1 MKHGIIVPCYNE
13 ASRLEMKTF
22 IEFAG
27 KRKDLHLCFVN
38 DGSRDHTRSALAS
51 IKHDEHDNVYILDV
65 AQNAGKANAVRQGA
79 LFLFDETE
87 VDTIGFL
94 DADLSTSFEEYKDLL
109 ETYEKS
115 NGGVQIIF
123 GSRNMKGGGA
133 AIDRN
138 PLRKIISDFIRVLIF
153 GITRLKI
160 ADTQCGAK
168 VFDRN
173 LIPIIYDTS
182 FFSRWLF
189 DVEILLRL
197 KNRLGKMDFLEIFL
211 EKPLK
216 SWVHKDD
223 SKLSAKDSIMIPFN
237 LLKIWMEY
245 AVKPALSRFKY
256 TLLQKKVRFSK

>member
-1 MKHGIIVPCYNE
+1 MKHGIIIPCYNE
-13 ASRLEMKTF
+13 ASRLEMRTF

-27 KRKDLHLCFVN
+27 KRKDIHLCFVN
-38 DGSRDHTRSALAS
+38 DGSRDHTRSALAN

-65 AQNAGKANAVRQGA
+65 AENAGKANAVRQGA

-94 DADLSTSFEEYKDLL
+94 DADLSTTFEEYRGLL
-109 ETYEKS
+109 QTYEEAK
-115 NGGVQIIF
+115 GATQVIF
-123 GSRNMKGGGA
+123 GSRNMKGEGA
-133 AIDRN
+133 AIERN
-138 PLRKIISDFIRVLIF
+138 PVRKMISDFIRVLIF
-153 GITRLKI
+153 AITRLKI
-160 ADTQCGAK
+160 SDTQCGAK

-173 LIPIIYDTS
+173 LIPIIYNSS

-197 KNRLGKMDFLEIFL
+197 KKRFGKMDFLEIFL

-223 SKLSAKDSIMIPFN
+223 SKLSAKDSVMIPFN
-237 LLKIWMEY
+237 LLKIWTEY
-245 AVKPALSRFKY
+245 ELKPTLSKLSR
-256 TLLQKKVRFSK
+256 S